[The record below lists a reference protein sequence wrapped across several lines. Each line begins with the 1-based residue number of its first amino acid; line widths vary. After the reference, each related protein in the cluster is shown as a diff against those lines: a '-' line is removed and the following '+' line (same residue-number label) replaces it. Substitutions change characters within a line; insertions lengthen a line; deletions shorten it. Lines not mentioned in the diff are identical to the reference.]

1 MTISMGKKFREAMG
15 KEKPLQIVGAANAY
29 MAIMAK
35 EIGFRAIYLSGA
47 GVANISYG
55 LPDIGITSFDNVFED
70 AFRIVSAVDIP
81 LIVDIDTG
89 FGNEHSIAR
98 AVNAL
103 ERIGVAGIHIEDQVF
118 EKKCGHLDG
127 KEIVETE
134 EMCLRLKSACNARQS
149 KDFVIIA
156 RTDAMAN
163 EGIDETIKRA
173 LRYKQSGADILFAEA
188 FSTLDQY
195 AKFKKAVDMPILANI
210 TEFGKTPLFTLNEL
224 KDVDLVLY
232 PLSASRA
239 MNSAALNVYRDI
251 RENGTQ
257 KKSIAHMQ
265 TREELYQFLKY
276 QG

>member
-1 MTISMGKKFREAMG
+1 MTISMGQKFREAM
-15 KEKPLQIVGAANAY
+15 KLEKPLQIVGAANAY

-35 EIGFRAIYLSGA
+35 DAGFRALYLSGA

-55 LPDIGITSFDNVFED
+55 LPDIGITSFDNVFID

-89 FGNEHSIAR
+89 FGNEYSIKL

-103 ERIGVAGIHIEDQVF
+103 ERIGVAGIHIEDQTF
-118 EKKCGHLDG
+118 DKKCGHLEG
-127 KEIVETE
+127 KKIVETA
-134 EMCLRLKSACNARQS
+134 EMCLRLKACCSARQN

-156 RTDAMAN
+156 RTDAMAA
-163 EGIDETIKRA
+163 EGMEKTIKRA
-173 LRYKQSGADILFAEA
+173 LSYKEAGADIIFAEA
-188 FSTLDQY
+188 FTTLDQY
-195 AKFKKAVDMPILANI
+195 TLFKNAVNMPILANI
-210 TEFGKTPLFTLNEL
+210 TEFGKTPLFTITEL

-239 MNSAALNVYRDI
+239 MNLAALNVYRDI

-257 KKSIAHMQ
+257 KKSVTHMQ

-276 QG
+276 EG